1 MIFLSLKLNEILKKF
16 KVIFKCENNIHGYL
30 NCLFIISF
38 LKFKFATSVVYSH
51 VFIVWGLAI
60 IINLVKTVLE

>member
-16 KVIFKCENNIHGYL
+16 KVIFKCENIHGYL

-38 LKFKFATSVVYSH
+38 LKFNFATSAVYSH

>member
-16 KVIFKCENNIHGYL
+16 KVIFKCENIHGYL

-38 LKFKFATSVVYSH
+38 LKFNFATSAVYSH
-51 VFIVWGLAI
+51 VFIV
-60 IINLVKTVLE
+60 